1 MKKYILLVSFICLTL
16 SAEVVQYNL
25 SECIDIALKK
35 NVSVI
40 NAIDNLEIA
49 NTKIVQARSAALPQ
63 LSASGSYTRLED
75 KPEIDNLDNY
85 QVNLSANQLLF
96 SGGQVATA
104 LKAAKESKKYYGY
117 GFEGVASEIT
127 RDVVKGFYGVLFTE
141 SVAMVREESLKQL
154 VDLLEDS
161 EVRLKTGT
169 ASEFDVL
176 RAKVSVS
183 NEKPL
188 LIVASNN
195 YNIAVA
201 SFKRLLNLDG
211 QQFVLTGS
219 LSNYPSIKE
228 NLNLLDSMCL
238 LNRPDILE
246 MESLMTLREYD
257 KDSASSDWWPDVS
270 LNFNYRGENDSD
282 SGFFGDEWGWGWN
295 AGVVAKWD
303 IWNGNLTYGL
313 VKEKTI
319 ELRKQE
325 NTYEDFRKTALL
337 QVKVSYLDMNAA
349 TRAIDAALDGVG
361 LAVQAQNIASQRY
374 QIGLGTYLEF
384 TDSNLSLSTSR
395 LTLLTAVYEYYRA
408 IADLEYA
415 VGLELF
421 EK

>member
-1 MKKYILLVSFICLTL
+1 MKIYILLLLLVSLTL
-16 SAEVVQYNL
+16 SGQVVQYDL
-25 SECIDIALKK
+25 SECINVALEK
-35 NVSVI
+35 NVSII
-40 NAIDNLEIA
+40 NAQDDLEIA

-75 KPEIDNLDNY
+75 KPTIDNLDNY
-85 QVNLSANQLLF
+85 QVNLSASQLLF

-104 LKAAKESKKYYGY
+104 LKAAKESKRYYGY
-117 GFEGVASEIT
+117 GFEGVTSEIT
-127 RDVVKGFYGVLFTE
+127 RDVVKEFYGVLYTK

-161 EVRLKTGT
+161 EERLKTGT

-188 LIVASNN
+188 LIVASNS

-257 KDSASSDWWPDVS
+257 KDSVSSDWWPDVS
-270 LNFNYRGENDSD
+270 LNFNYGGANDND

-325 NTYEDFRKTALL
+325 HTYEDFRKTALL
-337 QVKVSYLDMNAA
+337 QVKVAYLDMNAA
-349 TRAIDAALDGVG
+349 KKAIDAALDGVG
-361 LAVQAQNIASQRY
+361 LAVEAQNIASERY

-408 IADLEYA
+408 IAELEYA
-415 VGLELF
+415 VGVELF